1 MTKILVIDD
10 EEAMSRGLR
19 RAILLRRPDYAV
31 STCQS
36 GSDAIALLGEERF
49 DLVVTDLQMP
59 GGDGFEL
66 LAWLLSHRTGVLA
79 FAMSAFCD
87 ELARER
93 LAALGSIECFPK
105 PLDVDALLGRFT
117 QSLSEAIQGQVDNV
131 GLASFLQ
138 LVELEQK
145 TCTLLVRNEGKVGRL
160 FLRKGELLD
169 AVVGELSGEEAAFV
183 IIGWMTVDLTI
194 EGSCNNTQRSIW
206 KPTHYVV
213 MEAMRL
219 RDEAAR
225 AVKRASKPSAEV
237 TGDPFPEK
245 STSEYMLLPD
255 ASEERRRSLGDL
267 HIPVGAQ
274 AVLVVDRSSG
284 LVVAS
289 EVTVAL
295 DVGELARAAAVIL
308 EHESST
314 ITRAAGDRE
323 VMQELVFMTRSRGE
337 VLRPMPGG
345 EQFVLLVFDTGETNL
360 VMARHELTLFV
371 EEYVAAQPPP

>member
-1 MTKILVIDD
+1 MTKILVVDD

-19 RAILLRRPDYAV
+19 RAVLLRRPDYAV

-49 DLVVTDLQMP
+49 DLVITDLQMP

-66 LAWLLSHRTGVLA
+66 LAWLLSHRTSVLA

-87 ELARER
+87 EQAQQR
-93 LAALGSIECFPK
+93 LAALGSIECFAK
-105 PLDVDALLGRFT
+105 PLDVDALLARFAT
-117 QSLSEAIQGQVDNV
+117 SFSEAIQGQVDNV

-160 FLRKGELLD
+160 FLRRGELLD

-219 RDEAAR
+219 RDEASR
-225 AVKRASKPSAEV
+225 AVKRASKPSAELS
-237 TGDPFPEK
+237 GDPFPET

-255 ASEERRRSLGDL
+255 AAEERGTGRLGDL
-267 HIPVGAQ
+267 HIPVGAL
-274 AVLVVDRSSG
+274 AVIVVDRTSG

-289 EVTVAL
+289 ELTIEL
-295 DVGELARAAAVIL
+295 DVGELARAATVIL

-323 VMQELVFMTRSRGE
+323 AMQELVFMTRSRGE
-337 VLRPMPGG
+337 VLRPMPGN
-345 EQFVLLVFDTGETNL
+345 EQFVLLVFDTSETNL
-360 VMARHELTLFV
+360 VMARHELALFV
-371 EEYVAAQPPP
+371 DEYVAAHAS

>member
-1 MTKILVIDD
+1 LTKILVVDD

-19 RAILLRRPDYAV
+19 RAVLLRRPDYAV

-49 DLVVTDLQMP
+49 DLVITDLQMP

-66 LAWLLSHRTGVLA
+66 LAWLLSHRTSVLA

-87 ELARER
+87 EQAQAR
-93 LAALGSIECFPK
+93 LAALGSIECFAK
-105 PLDVDALLGRFT
+105 PLDVDALLARFVE
-117 QSLSEAIQGQVDNV
+117 SFSEAIQGQVDNV

-169 AVVGELSGEEAAFV
+169 AGVGELSGEEAAFV

-219 RDEAAR
+219 RDEATR
-225 AVKRASKPSAEV
+225 AVKRASKPSAELSEEL
-237 TGDPFPEK
+237 FPEK

-255 ASEERRRSLGDL
+255 AAEEQSGLGDL
-267 HIPVGAQ
+267 HIPVGAM
-274 AVLVVDRSSG
+274 AVIVIDRSSG

-289 EVTVAL
+289 QVTIAL
-295 DVGELARAAAVIL
+295 DVGELARAATVIL

-323 VMQELVFMTRSRGE
+323 AMQELVFMTRSRGE
-337 VLRPMPGG
+337 VMRPMPGG
-345 EQFVLLVFDTGETNL
+345 EQFVLLVFDTSETNL
-360 VMARHELTLFV
+360 VMARHELALFV
-371 EEYVAAQPPP
+371 EEYAVAHAS